1 MEELPLDME
10 AVIESCVEEFHMR
23 AYGDPVL
30 GRMFVE
36 AVPNVA
42 EHLRRVCDFWS
53 HVLLA
58 SGRYSGAPYSAHA
71 GLALEPEHLDR
82 WMGHFREAVR
92 RTMPEDYAERAI
104 AKADQI
110 LAGLRSGLSATPFTA
125 RV

>member
-30 GRMFVE
+30 SRLFVE

-58 SGRYSGAPYSAHA
+58 SGRYSGSPYSAHA
-71 GLALEPEHLDR
+71 GLALAPEHLDR
-82 WMGHFREAVR
+82 WMAHFRDAVR
-92 RTMPEDYAERAI
+92 RTMPEGYAEQAV

-110 LAGLRSGLSATPFTA
+110 LSGLRAGLPAAPQATA
-125 RV
+125 